1 MLLSINIYHWLR
13 KIFLLLIFPLF
24 SSVAFGQQ
32 KDAADNLVKEGVGL
46 QDAGQV
52 DSAMSRYRQ
61 ALELDKN
68 NLLALAEMA
77 YSLLSI
83 EKYDESIDFSKR
95 AIKTHPRDPGLKT
108 VYVSYGN
115 ALDGLGKTDK
125 SIDIY
130 NEGIKI
136 FPDYFYLYY
145 NKGISQHALHKTDE
159 ALLSFQKSAILNPAH
174 ASSHN
179 AIGHLLFNNNNIPA
193 LLAFCRFLVLESA
206 SKRAA
211 DNLDNVQKIM
221 NAHVSVSPEDRISV
235 NVSPEMLDTKKKNQ
249 PNNFSSAELELALSS
264 ALDNDSA
271 SVNKT
276 VVEKFIRKFSALCRY
291 LKETEKDN
299 YGFYWDYYVPYF
311 IEMNDKDLVTPF
323 AYIAFTASKTPDVTE
338 WLDLHKTEISEF
350 YKWSEGFKWRIY

>member
-1 MLLSINIYHWLR
+1 MPLSINIYYWLR
-13 KIFLLLIFPLF
+13 KIFPLLIFPLF

-32 KDAADNLVKEGVGL
+32 KVAADNLVKEGVGL

-52 DSAMSRYRQ
+52 DSAMATYRQ
-61 ALELDKN
+61 ALVLDKN

-77 YSLLSI
+77 YSLLSK
-83 EKYDESIDFSKR
+83 ENYDESIDFSKR

-206 SKRAA
+206 SK
-211 DNLDNVQKIM
+211 
-221 NAHVSVSPEDRISV
+221 
-235 NVSPEMLDTKKKNQ
+235 TG
-249 PNNFSSAELELALSS
+249 
-264 ALDNDSA
+264 
-271 SVNKT
+271 
-276 VVEKFIRKFSALCRY
+276 C
-291 LKETEKDN
+291 
-299 YGFYWDYYVPYF
+299 G
-311 IEMNDKDLVTPF
+311 
-323 AYIAFTASKTPDVTE
+323 
-338 WLDLHKTEISEF
+338 
-350 YKWSEGFKWRIY
+350 